1 MEVRLVR
8 SEGRAEGLRAFAER
22 ERTLRATNEPEKGA
36 RRAAVR
42 AAEVAK
48 RQPTR
53 ELERETGNV
62 ARWKAAKA
70 ARGRGRKVAERD
82 DVARAARERACE
94 AAAVAAVD
102 AEAEAA
108 GRRSGRVT
116 FRRTHA
122 AVAKRGASG
131 VVGDIKALSWDAS
144 RMRRAAVAP
153 VDMPV
158 AGDGWQQA
166 PDGLEYTRVPA
177 RRWAKRTPTDTT
189 VVLASAVV
197 KRERETVARWK
208 AAKAARVTGGARA
221 RDAGTAAEIGA
232 VEGRRRQRVAFA
244 AETMP
249 VPTGVKVSNKHCRTA
264 AVMLASREAV
274 MESIRETRAGAME
287 RTLCENTV
295 GGIDSAWR
303 LWLIFCPIRGVDPD
317 TFGQLEHDE
326 LPRPSQLMEED
337 QTFADFGC
345 FAVENPRKAGLTH
358 LQGSTAAAYISRVMT
373 RYEGILQPPRR
384 PGVAAGLA
392 GANNQL
398 GHALR
403 RTLKGLKK
411 MYPGNKKKGRKAA
424 VVRSMMMAVKAQLDL
439 TDPYEAMIWAY
450 CCTCWQGGRRSGE
463 LVRGKARTGRWDP
476 EFDMH
481 RGRVSN
487 ELGEDGTV
495 QRTVIALAPDKTD
508 VTGEEGHEALL
519 PMSYSAE
526 INAAAAIEHMLRLDP
541 TPSRVAAQ
549 DVPLFRDVRKGGKAM
564 TYGAVRLV
572 VTKLL
577 INAGMTKEE
586 AGTHSFRRG
595 CATSLRHVGASDST
609 SRAVGIWA
617 SNAMHGYMD
626 VTVGGD
632 MERSM
637 LAMAEAD
644 VRVRPAASGRGID

>member
-1 MEVRLVR
+1 MEARLKR
-8 SEGRAEGLRAFAER
+8 SEGLSQGWRAFVER
-22 ERTLRATNEPEKGA
+22 ERVRRATSEPAKGA
-36 RRAAVR
+36 RRAAER
-42 AAEVAK
+42 ATEMAK
-48 RQPTR
+48 QQPTR
-53 ELERETGNV
+53 ELEQTAGNV
-62 ARWKAAKA
+62 ARWKAANA
-70 ARGRGRKVAERD
+70 ARGV
-82 DVARAARERACE
+82 
-94 AAAVAAVD
+94 
-102 AEAEAA
+102 
-108 GRRSGRVT
+108 
-116 FRRTHA
+116 RRTKA
-122 AVAKRGASG
+122 QSANTGGA
-131 VVGDIKALSWDAS
+131 
-144 RMRRAAVAP
+144 
-153 VDMPV
+153 
-158 AGDGWQQA
+158 
-166 PDGLEYTRVPA
+166 
-177 RRWAKRTPTDTT
+177 
-189 VVLASAVV
+189 ASAV
-197 KRERETVARWK
+197 
-208 AAKAARVTGGARA
+208 
-221 RDAGTAAEIGA
+221 D
-232 VEGRRRQRVAFA
+232 GRRLQRMAFA

-249 VPTGVKVSNKHCRTA
+249 VSTVVKVSDKHRRTA
-264 AVMLASREAV
+264 ATMLASREAV
-274 MESIRETRAGAME
+274 MDSIRETRAGAME
-287 RTLCENTV
+287 RTLCDNTM

-303 LWLIFCPIRGVDPD
+303 LWLIFCPIRGVNSA

-337 QTFADFGC
+337 QVFADFGC
-345 FAVENPRKAGLTH
+345 FAVANPRKAGLTN

-384 PGVAAGLA
+384 PGVAAGMA

-411 MYPGNKKKGRKAA
+411 MFPGNKKKGRKAA
-424 VVRSMMMAVKAQLDL
+424 VVRSMMLAVKAQLDL

-450 CCTCWQGGRRSGE
+450 CCTCWQGGRRSSE
-463 LVRGKARTGRWDP
+463 LVRGKTRTGRWDP
-476 EFDMH
+476 QFDMH

-487 ELGEDGTV
+487 ELSAEGTV
-495 QRTVIALAPDKTD
+495 LRTVIALAPDKTD

-519 PMSYSAE
+519 PMSRTAE
-526 INAAAAIEHMLRLDP
+526 INAAAAIENMIRIDP
-541 TPSRVAAQ
+541 TPSGVAAK

-577 INAGMTKEE
+577 VNAGMTKED

-632 MERSM
+632 MEKSM

>member
-1 MEVRLVR
+1 VCGRGAGRAGCVSCGTGRAVAGTRARHGDAPGRRGTGTDGDARETSGERRQEDEPARLVAMPSWRRAMEVRLRR
-8 SEGRAEGLRAFAER
+8 SEGHAEGLRAFAER
-22 ERTLRATNEPEKGA
+22 ERTQRATSEPAKGA
-36 RRAAVR
+36 RRAAER
-42 AAEVAK
+42 ATDAAK

-53 ELERETGNV
+53 ELEHAAGNV

-70 ARGRGRKVAERD
+70 ARV
-82 DVARAARERACE
+82 
-94 AAAVAAVD
+94 
-102 AEAEAA
+102 
-108 GRRSGRVT
+108 S
-116 FRRTHA
+116 
-122 AVAKRGASG
+122 RGA
-131 VVGDIKALSWDAS
+131 KAKDA
-144 RMRRAAVAP
+144 
-153 VDMPV
+153 D
-158 AGDGWQQA
+158 
-166 PDGLEYTRVPA
+166 TR
-177 RRWAKRTPTDTT
+177 
-189 VVLASAVV
+189 SA
-197 KRERETVARWK
+197 TS
-208 AAKAARVTGGARA
+208 
-221 RDAGTAAEIGA
+221 A

-249 VPTGVKVSNKHCRTA
+249 LPTGVKMSDKHGRTA
-264 AVMLASREAV
+264 AAMFASREAV
-274 MESIRETRAGAME
+274 MDSIRETRAGAME
-287 RTLCENTV
+287 RTLCGNTM
-295 GGIDSAWR
+295 GGVDSAWR
-303 LWLIFCPIRGVDPD
+303 LWLIFCPIRGLDPD
-317 TFGQLEHDE
+317 TFGQLEEDE
-326 LPRPSQLMEED
+326 LPRPSQLMFED
-337 QTFADFGC
+337 QAFADFGC
-345 FAVENPRKAGLTH
+345 FAVEHPRKAGLTH
-358 LQGSTAAAYISRVMT
+358 LLGTTAAAYISRVMT

-384 PGVAAGLA
+384 PGVAAGMA

-439 TDPYEAMIWAY
+439 NDPYEAMIWAY
-450 CCTCWQGGRRSGE
+450 CCTCWQGGRRSSE

-481 RGRVSN
+481 RGRASN
-487 ELGEDGTV
+487 ELDEDGTV

-519 PMSYSAE
+519 PMSRSAE

-541 TPSRVAAQ
+541 TPPRVAAQ

-577 INAGMTKEE
+577 VNAGMTKEE

-632 MERSM
+632 MEKSM